1 VKVVIQLL
9 KCAPLDAAHT
19 RLFERLETY
28 LCADFI
34 VAAQMA
40 LKASKGDRHSV
51 WLAFGTHQ
59 SARDF
64 APGECIFAVR
74 DGGFVYNPYMLS
86 VAKLT

>member
-1 VKVVIQLL
+1 MVVQLL

-19 RLFERLETY
+19 RLFEPLQTH
-28 LCADFI
+28 LCADFV

-40 LKASKGDRHSV
+40 LKRSKDDRHSV
-51 WLAFGTHQ
+51 WLAFGTYQ

-74 DGGFVYNPYMLS
+74 DGGFIYNPYMLS